1 MAEPDAWHRPSR
13 LLFALEAPRAALEF
27 AALAAAWPVVAR
39 APRGDGH
46 GVLLLP
52 GFLTTDTSTL
62 PLRQLLRRL
71 GHTPYGWDL
80 ERNLGPTAAVVR
92 GLPRRLQNLHEATGR
107 PVSLVGVSL
116 GGVFARRLAR
126 DHPGVVRQV
135 VTLGSPFRPR
145 EEGLPPLPVP
155 STAIYT
161 RGDGIVGWRSC
172 LDREGPT
179 SENVEVPGSHCG
191 LGHNPIAVRVVTD
204 RLAQPEGTWQPFDP
218 PPQTG
223 HQPAGAARWSR

>member
-1 MAEPDAWHRPSR
+1 
-13 LLFALEAPRAALEF
+13 
-27 AALAAAWPVVAR
+27 
-39 APRGDGH
+39 
-46 GVLLLP
+46 
-52 GFLTTDTSTL
+52 
-62 PLRQLLRRL
+62 
-71 GHTPYGWDL
+71 
-80 ERNLGPTAAVVR
+80 VR
-92 GLPRRLQNLHEATGR
+92 ELPRRLHDLHEATGR

-116 GGVFARRLAR
+116 GGVFARQLAR

-161 RGDGIVGWRSC
+161 RGDGIVGWQSC

-204 RLAQPEGTWQPFDP
+204 RLAQPEGTWQPFDRP
-218 PPQTG
+218 RPSG